1 MICGVIYMKR
11 LFCIAFSV
19 LTVFLLAHSASAVD
33 YGCTVD
39 PVADAVYLENLD
51 TGAVVYQKQADQKM
65 YPAST
70 TKIMTY
76 VIVADHVSDFD
87 GTRVVIKDGLF
98 DDIDPD
104 STVMGLSEYIGDSFS
119 VRDLLYGMMLPS
131 GNDAAL
137 VLADYVGSGIGGF
150 VDMMNAKAAELG
162 CGGTHFTNPHGLYDP
177 GHYTTARD
185 LAVITKYAMN
195 TQSFMEI
202 TNTVEYTPKGFEYPV
217 KNTNYMLYPQEQAGN
232 YYYPY
237 TRGIKT
243 GYLDEAGKCLVTTAV
258 KDDFTYLCVELGAEY
273 SFETD
278 INYAMLD
285 AIKFYDWAFT
295 DLGKQTVYGPSDT
308 VKNIP
313 VKYSKGDAEVAAI
326 PEKEIIALLPNNY
339 KKDLVAVDIK
349 CEDSVDAPVA
359 KGDVL
364 GTVSVRYD
372 DMDLGTTNVVAAA
385 DVERSDFK
393 YIVNSIVDF
402 TSKHIVLV
410 IFVLVLIVALIIVI
424 AAVRARKK
432 RALLRER
439 ARRRYRD

>member
-1 MICGVIYMKR
+1 MKR
-11 LFCIAFSV
+11 LFCVIIAV
-19 LTVFLLAHSASAVD
+19 LTVFLLALSASAVD
-33 YGCTVD
+33 YGCTVE

-51 TGAVVYQKQADQKM
+51 TGAVVYQKQAEQKM

-76 VIVADHVSDFD
+76 AIVADRISDFD
-87 GTRVVIKDGLF
+87 GTRVEIKEGIF
-98 DDIDPD
+98 EKIDPD
-104 STVMGLSEYIGDSFS
+104 STVMGLSEHIGDSFT

-137 VLADYVGSGIGGF
+137 VLADYVGSGINGF

-162 CGGTHFTNPHGLYDP
+162 CSGTHFTNPHGLYDP
-177 GHYTTARD
+177 DHYTTARD

-195 TQSFMEI
+195 TQSFMDI
-202 TNTVEYTPKGFEYPV
+202 SNTVEYTPEGFEYPI

-232 YYYPY
+232 YFYPY

-258 KDDFTYLCVELGAEY
+258 KDDFTYLCIELGTY
-273 SFETD
+273 YTFEED

-285 AIKFYDWAFT
+285 AIKLYDWAFT

-308 VKNIP
+308 VKSVP
-313 VKYSKGDAEVAAI
+313 VKYSKGDEEVAAI
-326 PEKEIIALLPNNY
+326 PEKEIIALLPNKYN
-339 KKDLVAVDIK
+339 KDLVTVDIK
-349 CEDSVDAPVA
+349 CADSVDAPVA

-372 DMDLGTTNVVAAA
+372 DMDLGTTNVVAAV
-385 DVERSDFK
+385 DIERSDFK
-393 YIVNSIVDF
+393 YTVSRIVDF
-402 TSKHIVLV
+402 VSKHIILV
-410 IFVLVLIVALIIVI
+410 VAVLVLIIALIIVI

-432 RALLRER
+432 RELLRER

>member
-1 MICGVIYMKR
+1 MKK
-11 LFCIAFSV
+11 LFCFVFAV
-19 LTVFLLAHSASAVD
+19 LTVFLLALSASAVD
-33 YGCTVD
+33 YGCTVE

-76 VIVADHVSDFD
+76 AIVADNVPDLD
-87 GTRVVIKDGLF
+87 GTRIAIKDGLF
-98 DDIDPD
+98 DNIDPD
-104 STVMGLSEYIGDSFS
+104 STVMGLSEHIGDSFS

-137 VLADYVGSGIGGF
+137 VLADYVGSGISGF

-162 CGGTHFTNPHGLYDP
+162 CAGTHFTNPHGLYDP
-177 GHYTTARD
+177 DHYTTARE

-202 TNTVEYTPKGFEYPV
+202 SNTVEYTPEGFEHPIR
-217 KNTNYMLYPQEQAGN
+217 NTNYMLYPKEQAGN

-237 TRGIKT
+237 VRGIKT
-243 GYLDEAGKCLVTTAV
+243 GYLDEAGKCLVTTAI
-258 KDDFTYLCVELGAEY
+258 KDDLTYLCVELGTY
-273 SFETD
+273 YTFEED

-285 AIKFYDWAFT
+285 AAKLYDWAFT

-308 VKNIP
+308 VKSVP
-313 VKYSKGDAEVAAI
+313 VKYSNGDEEVAAI

-339 KKDLVAVDIK
+339 NKDLVAVDIK
-349 CEDSVDAPVA
+349 CADSVDAPVA

-372 DMDLGTTNVVAAA
+372 DMDLGTTDIVAAA
-385 DVERSDFK
+385 DVERNDFK
-393 YIVNSIVDF
+393 YTVSRIVDF
-402 TSKHIVLV
+402 VSKHIILV
-410 IFVLVLIVALIIVI
+410 VAVLVLIIALIIVI

-432 RALLRER
+432 RELLRER

>member
-1 MICGVIYMKR
+1 MKR
-11 LFCIAFSV
+11 LFCVVFAV
-19 LTVFLLAHSASAVD
+19 LTVFLLTISASAVD

-51 TGAVVYQKQADQKM
+51 TGAVVYQKQADKKM

-76 VIVADHVSDFD
+76 AVVADRVADLD
-87 GTRVVIKDGLF
+87 GTQVAIKDGLF
-98 DDIDPD
+98 DKIDPD

-137 VLADYVGSGIGGF
+137 VLADYVGSGISGF

-162 CGGTHFTNPHGLYDP
+162 CKGTHFTNPHGLYDP
-177 GHYTTARD
+177 DHYTTAHD

-195 TQSFMEI
+195 TQSFMEV
-202 TNTVEYTPKGFEYPV
+202 TNTVEYTPKGFEYPI

-258 KDDFTYLCVELGAEY
+258 KDGFTYLCVELGTEY
-273 SFETD
+273 TFEED

-308 VKNIP
+308 VKSIP

-326 PEKEIIALLPNNY
+326 PEKEIIALLPNKYN
-339 KKDLVAVDIK
+339 KDLVVVDIK
-349 CEDSVDAPVA
+349 CEDSVDAPVS

-385 DVERSDFK
+385 DVERSEFK
-393 YIVNSIVDF
+393 YIVSRIADF
-402 TSKHIVLV
+402 TSKHIALV
-410 IFVLVLIVALIIVI
+410 ILVIVLIIALIIAI
-424 AAVRARKK
+424 AAVRARNK
-432 RALLRER
+432 RAQLRER